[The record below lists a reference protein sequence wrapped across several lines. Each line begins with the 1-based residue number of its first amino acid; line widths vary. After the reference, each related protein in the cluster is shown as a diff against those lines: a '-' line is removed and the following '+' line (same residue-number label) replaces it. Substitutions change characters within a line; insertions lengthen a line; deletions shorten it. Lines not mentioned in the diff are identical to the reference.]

1 MVTIRDYVEN
11 NDDIRVRIAQKK
23 TEDPCDSFT
32 ETIWEGM
39 LQEIPEQ
46 LRGLEVIREGWLI
59 GAQVNQLEVSRKGA
73 LICGR
78 SPQSAE

>member
-11 NDDIRVRIAQKK
+11 NDDIRVRIAQKE
-23 TEDPCDSFT
+23 TEDPCDPFT